1 MNEND
6 ARVVQTKKALHE
18 ALLALLKSK
27 PLESV
32 SVSALCR
39 EASVS
44 RGAFYMH
51 YREVRALFDE
61 HVQHLLQD
69 LETSYYEPYRHV
81 ARLDPSHLD
90 PSTIRIFHHVKQ
102 YQAFYEIVFDRK
114 SSLSYYYSLFAKIKS
129 LMRESPIREPIET
142 CDISLL
148 VAYQANAIMG
158 LLIEWSEDGFSRSP
172 EYMNE
177 QLTNLLRMQDQR
189 NEPHR

>member
-6 ARVVQTKKALHE
+6 ARVVQTKKSLHM
-18 ALLALLKSK
+18 ALLTLLKSM

-39 EASVS
+39 AAAVS

-51 YREVRALFDE
+51 YKDIRALFDE
-61 HVQHLLQD
+61 HIHHLLQD
-69 LETSYYEPYRHV
+69 LEASYYEPYRHV
-81 ARLDPSHLD
+81 AHLDPSHLD
-90 PSTIRIFHHVKQ
+90 PSTIRIFHHVKK

-114 SSLSYYYSLFAKIKS
+114 SSLSYYYSLFAKIKG
-129 LMRESPIREPIET
+129 LMRESA
-142 CDISLL
+142 ISEQLGERDVALL

-177 QLTNLLRMQDQR
+177 QLTNLLKLQGT
-189 NEPHR
+189 